1 MRPAP
6 MPFSVEAYIIWA
18 LGTLLLGVCLALL
31 GRRRL
36 HRRLPVF
43 TAYIAAVFL
52 ADLIAWWAY
61 HRLPRGSLEV
71 FYLHWSIEAVLIS
84 LRAFVVAEICRRV
97 LLPYRGVWALARI
110 LLLAI
115 AGMLLGIA
123 AVSAW
128 GIAHWLTGFILTA
141 KRGVELYA
149 VGMLATLALVCRFY
163 EIPIRRLEAMLAMG
177 LGLYSAIEVV
187 NATLMRQ
194 WLESFFPFWS
204 AITTGSYL
212 LALGIWLVALARPEP
227 APATTPGRLSA
238 AEYGQLSPA
247 VNERLRA
254 LNARLEEMLR
264 G

>member
-1 MRPAP
+1 
-6 MPFSVEAYIIWA
+6 MPFSVEEYVVWA
-18 LGTLLLGVCLALL
+18 LGTLLLGACLALL

-36 HRRLPVF
+36 HRQLPVF
-43 TAYIAAVFL
+43 TAYIAAVLL
-52 ADLIAWWAY
+52 ADLLAWWTY

-84 LRAFVVAEICRRV
+84 LRALVVAEICRRV
-97 LLPYRGVWALARI
+97 LLPFPGVWALARI

-115 AGMLLGIA
+115 AGLLLGIA

-128 GIAHWLTGFILTA
+128 GMAHWLTGFILTA

-149 VGMLATLALVCRFY
+149 IGLLTTLALVCRFY
-163 EIPIRRLEAMLAMG
+163 EIPVRRLEAMLAMG
-177 LGLYSAIEVV
+177 LGFYSAIEVV
-187 NATLMRQ
+187 NASLLRH
-194 WLESFFPFWS
+194 WIESFFPVWS
-204 AITTGSYL
+204 AVTTGAYL
-212 LALGIWLVALARPEP
+212 LALGIWLAALARPEE
-227 APATTPGRLSA
+227 APAMAAGRLTPE
-238 AEYGQLSPA
+238 EYGQLSPA